1 MAMVDK
7 VVDNVSEKER
17 RRYFRIEDLMAIRYE
32 ALTVSEALQREQQMQ
47 STDYLPPNHLQV
59 VERQLQLLID
69 KLRVQ
74 NPEVAGAIDL
84 LNQKFNLL
92 KDRNVD
98 DFIASGVSSGATA
111 EFQSGIPKGNVRL
124 RRQVNISACGV
135 SFEDAQ
141 RQDIGQ
147 HLLLDITL
155 LPSDLQVTT
164 LGVVIGCHHVL
175 NDEWTVRVEFYG
187 MNSEDEELLVQHI
200 VKRQGRL
207 LAARREKRD
216 DL

>member
-1 MAMVDK
+1 MVDK

>member
-1 MAMVDK
+1 MAMTEK
-7 VVDNVSEKER
+7 VLDSVSDKER
-17 RRYFRIEDLMAIRYE
+17 RRYFRIEDMMAISYE
-32 ALTVSEALQREQQMQ
+32 KLTAAEAEVREQQMQ
-47 STDYLPPNHLQV
+47 SADYLAPNQLQV

-74 NPEVAGAIDL
+74 NPDVAGAIDL
-84 LNQKFNLL
+84 LNQKFTLL

-98 DFIASGVSSGATA
+98 QLVV
-111 EFQSGIPKGNVRL
+111 PGNVHL

-135 SFEDAQ
+135 SFEGAQ

-147 HLLLDITL
+147 HLQLDITL
-155 LPSDLQVTT
+155 LPSDLKVTT
-164 LGVVIGCHHVL
+164 LGVVIGCHPAA

-187 MNSEDEELLVQHI
+187 MSPQDEELTVQHI

-207 LAARREKRD
+207 LAARRENRE
-216 DL
+216 DLS

>member
-1 MAMVDK
+1 MVDK

-17 RRYFRIEDLMAIRYE
+17 RRYFRIEDLMAIRYQ
-32 ALTVSEALQREQQMQ
+32 ALTVSEALQRKQQMQ

-92 KDRNVD
+92 KDRNAD
-98 DFIASGVSSGATA
+98 DFIASGASSGAPA

-147 HLLLDITL
+147 HLILDITL

-164 LGVVIGCHHVL
+164 LGVVIGCHHVV

>member
-1 MAMVDK
+1 V
-7 VVDNVSEKER
+7 NEKER

-32 ALTVSEALQREQQMQ
+32 ALTVAEAGLRNQQMQ

-74 NPEVAGAIDL
+74 NPDVAGAIDL
-84 LNQKFNLL
+84 LNQKVSLL
-92 KDRNVD
+92 KDRNVV
-98 DFIASGVSSGATA
+98 DFIASGVASGATS
-111 EFQSGIPKGNVRL
+111 ELESGVLTGNVRL

-141 RQDIGQ
+141 RQTIGQ

-164 LGVVIGCHHVL
+164 LGVVIGGQRAL

-187 MNSEDEELLVQHI
+187 MRPEDEELLVQHI

-207 LAARREKRD
+207 LAARREKGGD
-216 DL
+216 HSAG

>member
-1 MAMVDK
+1 MVDK

-17 RRYFRIEDLMAIRYE
+17 RRYFRIEDLMAIRYQ
-32 ALTVSEALQREQQMQ
+32 ALTVSEALQRKQQMQ

-92 KDRNVD
+92 KDRNAD
-98 DFIASGVSSGATA
+98 DFIASGASSGATA

-147 HLLLDITL
+147 HLILDITL

-164 LGVVIGCHHVL
+164 LGVVIGCHHVV

>member
-1 MAMVDK
+1 MSD
-7 VVDNVSEKER
+7 KER
-17 RRYFRIEDLMAIRYE
+17 RRYFRIEDLMAIRYQELTIVE
-32 ALTVSEALQREQQMQ
+32 ALAQEQQMR
-47 STDYLPPNHLQV
+47 SADYLPPNQLQV

-74 NPEVAGAIDL
+74 NPEVAGAIDM

-92 KDRNVD
+92 KDRREEVV
-98 DFIASGVSSGATA
+98 ASPDQVY
-111 EFQSGIPKGNVRL
+111 V

-135 SFEDAQ
+135 SFEDAK

-155 LPSDLQVTT
+155 LPSDLKVTT
-164 LGVVIGCHHVL
+164 LGVVIGRHRAI

-187 MNSEDEELLVQHI
+187 MSPQDEELLVQHI

-207 LAARREKRD
+207 LAARRESRGD
-216 DL
+216 H